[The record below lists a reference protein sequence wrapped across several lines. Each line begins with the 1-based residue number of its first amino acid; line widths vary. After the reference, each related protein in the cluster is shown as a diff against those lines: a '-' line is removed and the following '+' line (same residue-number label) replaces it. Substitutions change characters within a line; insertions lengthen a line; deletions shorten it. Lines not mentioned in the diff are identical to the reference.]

1 MFPGGLDPAIF
12 EVAVRLALVASPVS
26 PEPPVFSQKIPN
38 LATGLWAVR
47 RRVLRPAICAG
58 LRGPTTCPV
67 PSGPATFLKIPDLGP
82 IGQTSRPPVNGFLE
96 PIGLEAANLVALWFE
111 AVLPALIYL
120 ADASLLPPRGTPV
133 YPEPVPPAPFFRERG
148 FEKCTDLAIAPGAP
162 CPAISLGVLDLA
174 IFQVPVFLEPSFPV
188 PKSPATPLSD

>member
-12 EVAVRLALVASPVS
+12 RVAVRLGLAANQLSLDPA
-26 PEPPVFSQKIPN
+26 VFSQKVPD
-38 LATGLWAVR
+38 LAIGLWAVR
-47 RRVLRPAICAG
+47 RRVLRPAICAE

-82 IGQTSRPPVNGFLE
+82 IGQTNPPPVNGFLE
-96 PIGLEAANLVALWFE
+96 PIGLEAPDLVVLRFE

-133 YPEPVPPAPFFRERG
+133 YHEPVPPAPFFRERG
-148 FEKCTDLAIAPGAP
+148 FEQCTDLAIAPGAP
-162 CPAISLGVLDLA
+162 CPAISLGVLGLA
-174 IFQVPVFLEPSFPV
+174 IFQVLVFLEPSFPV
-188 PKSPATPLSD
+188 PKLPATPLSD